1 VPTSSYAQ
9 PEVQLSGG
17 GTVDLSGTVYAPSAK
32 VTLNGG
38 SGGSGGATDVTLQ
51 FVSWDLE
58 LGGTSS
64 FIFRYRTEKFAKPTD
79 YGLIK

>member
-1 VPTSSYAQ
+1 MTLALPGGETFGSSR
-9 PEVQLSGG
+9 PRDLVSGRS
-17 GTVDLSGTVYAPSAK
+17 LEE
-32 VTLNGG
+32 
-38 SGGSGGATDVTLQ
+38 GATDVTLQ

-58 LGGTSS
+58 LSGTSS